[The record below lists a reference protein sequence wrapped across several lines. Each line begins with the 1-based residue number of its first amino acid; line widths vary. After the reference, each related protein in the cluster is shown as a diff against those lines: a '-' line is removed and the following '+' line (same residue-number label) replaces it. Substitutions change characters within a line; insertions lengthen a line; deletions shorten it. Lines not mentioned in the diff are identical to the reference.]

1 MTLANALSQIRF
13 VFAFRAAAFVAVCA
27 NAGQDKKQKANE
39 KVRLVAVGQ
48 YDCRLSDRFS
58 VGWL

>member
-27 NAGQDKKQKANE
+27 NAGQDKKQKPKSKRKGPFGGGRAI
-39 KVRLVAVGQ
+39 RLPP
-48 YDCRLSDRFS
+48 
-58 VGWL
+58 